1 VEKNEVD
8 NRETIQKSM
17 KQKLTLKKKLDEPMN
32 NVMKK
37 KDDQKWQ

>member
-1 VEKNEVD
+1 VEKTEVD

-37 KDDQKWQ
+37 KR